1 MMFKGVYTALITPF
15 RNGSIDYADLEK
27 IIENQISGGIDG
39 VVPMG
44 TTGESPTVSFD
55 EHRELISRVV
65 KIVKGRIKVIAGTGA
80 NSTDEA
86 IYLTKEAETAG
97 VDGVMLVNPYYNK
110 PPQRGMI
117 AHFEKVAKSVK
128 LPVVI
133 YNIPGRT
140 GINFFPESL
149 KELNER
155 APNVIAVK
163 EASGDINQMMRVIEI
178 CGDSVSL
185 LSGDDNLFLPVL
197 GIGGNGLI
205 SVLSNIIPA
214 DVKKVYTLYM
224 EGKIEEAR
232 KFFYTQLPL
241 SRVVFIETN
250 PIPIKA
256 VMEMAGFCTSEIRL
270 PLVPLQNEG
279 RQKLRKAFED
289 YGMKLK

>member
-1 MMFKGVYTALITPF
+1 MFKGVYTAIITPF
-15 RNGSIDYADLEK
+15 RNGAIDYADLER
-27 IIENQISGGIDG
+27 IIENQIAGGIDG

-44 TTGESPTVSFD
+44 TTGESPTVSFE
-55 EHRELISRVV
+55 EHSELISRVV

-86 IYLTKEAETAG
+86 VYLTKEAETAG

-117 AHFEKVAKSVK
+117 EHFEKVAKSVK

-140 GINFFPESL
+140 GINFLPESL

-178 CGDSVSL
+178 CGDKVSL

-232 KFFYTQLPL
+232 KLFYSQLPL
-241 SRVVFIETN
+241 SRVIFIETN
-250 PIPIKA
+250 PIPVKA

-270 PLVPLQNEG
+270 PLVPLHNDG
-279 RQKLRKAFED
+279 KKLLRKTFEE
-289 YGMKLK
+289 YGMKFK

>member
-1 MMFKGVYTALITPF
+1 MFKGVYTALITPF
-15 RNGSIDYADLEK
+15 RNGSIDYTDLER
-27 IIENQISGGIDG
+27 IIENQIAGGIDG

-55 EHRELISRVV
+55 EHKELVSRVV

-80 NSTDEA
+80 NSTEEA
-86 IYLTKEAETAG
+86 IYLTKEAEAAG

-140 GINFFPESL
+140 GINFLPESL

-163 EASGDINQMMRVIEI
+163 EASGDINQIMRVIEI
-178 CGDSVSL
+178 SKDKISL

-205 SVLSNIIPA
+205 SVLSNIIPS

-232 KFFYTQLPL
+232 KLFYSQLPL
-241 SRVVFIETN
+241 SRVIFIETN

-270 PLVPLQNEG
+270 PLVPLHNEG
-279 RQKLRKAFED
+279 RQMLKKTFED